1 MTPRSG
7 AMSTEVKVGLLFF
20 IGLGLLVWFTL
31 FVTRVGSAKGEYAVH
46 FPQVAR
52 LKEGDAVTYNGVK
65 VGTVTAVA
73 PDLREG
79 RPLVRVAFSIESRHK
94 DKVLVDAATQVR
106 IQLPPLG
113 GATMDLSSQG
123 GESIT
128 PEALM
133 TLAGQAP
140 VGLDEAI
147 ASVRSLVEENRTE
160 IRRAVTAVG
169 DGMDRFGKMSDEVR
183 VLIEENRPAVK
194 VAVANVGDAAG
205 EIRAA
210 VAENRQDLR
219 AAVSRIATAAAEV
232 TAMLQENRD
241 SLRAAIAKAPDMIA
255 AIEQAG
261 AQVRDT
267 VAENRAGL
275 KATIDGTAALGGRL
289 DAIGANLQRITE
301 QIASGRGTLGRLV
314 MEDTVHDKATATLD
328 SLQQR
333 LDEVKPVTSGFADL
347 RFIGGLDSGMNT
359 SSGVATS
366 HAYLRIEPRPWKFY
380 QFGVGYRSA
389 GDREVVE
396 DDPEKLGIDFD
407 LLVGWRFL
415 PDDESQRYRLTVAG
429 GLIDSK
435 IGGMVTVPLGSD
447 HLAWT
452 TLGRA
457 KHSGFDED
465 DRRYEE
471 GDVLLR
477 SYIGWRPWSRIEIRA
492 GADDLVDDPS
502 PWFGIS
508 GEILDNDLRNLAV
521 GAVVVR

>member
-1 MTPRSG
+1 MTPRHG
-7 AMSTEVKVGLLFF
+7 AMSTELKVGLLFF

-31 FVTRVGSAKGEYAVH
+31 FVTRIGGPKGTFAVT
-46 FPQVAR
+46 FPQVSR
-52 LKEGDAVTYNGVK
+52 LKEGDPVTYNGVK
-65 VGTVTAVA
+65 VGSVSAVE
-73 PDLREG
+73 PWLVDGMPR
-79 RPLVRVAFSIESRHK
+79 VRVSFSIEPRHR
-94 DKVLVDAATQVR
+94 DKVLVDTATQVR

-113 GATMDLSSQG
+113 GATMDLMSRG
-123 GESIT
+123 GAPIT
-128 PEALM
+128 PESVAA
-133 TLAGQAP
+133 LAGQAP

-169 DGMDRFGKMSDEVR
+169 DGMDRFGRMSEEVR
-183 VLIEENRPAVK
+183 ALIEENRPAVK

-232 TAMLQENRD
+232 TAMLQENRE
-241 SLRAAIAKAPDMIA
+241 SLRTAIAKAPDMIA

-261 AQVRDT
+261 LQVRDA

-347 RFIGGLDSGMNT
+347 RFI
-359 SSGVATS
+359 
-366 HAYLRIEPRPWKFY
+366 
-380 QFGVGYRSA
+380 
-389 GDREVVE
+389 
-396 DDPEKLGIDFD
+396 
-407 LLVGWRFL
+407 
-415 PDDESQRYRLTVAG
+415 
-429 GLIDSK
+429 
-435 IGGMVTVPLGSD
+435 
-447 HLAWT
+447 
-452 TLGRA
+452 
-457 KHSGFDED
+457 
-465 DRRYEE
+465 
-471 GDVLLR
+471 
-477 SYIGWRPWSRIEIRA
+477 
-492 GADDLVDDPS
+492 
-502 PWFGIS
+502 
-508 GEILDNDLRNLAV
+508 
-521 GAVVVR
+521 